1 VIELVMFRFHHGD
14 VPLSILSINGGL
26 WGWGEHL
33 RIGAY
38 APSTEMVCFINNT
51 RGLQQG
57 ERAQVVVSGV
67 IASDML
73 GCGLLSA
80 RKPSGANRINDERN
94 CEEGMGKM
102 TKTEEYNAGG
112 RGRFV
117 PTKGN
122 TNLVHLVGSGNVDID
137 YEGGG

>member
-1 VIELVMFRFHHGD
+1 MGMYPYLYCRSMAGC
-14 VPLSILSINGGL
+14 GG
-26 WGWGEHL
+26 GGEHL

-38 APSTEMVCFINNT
+38 EPSTEMVCFTNNT

-57 ERAQVVVSGV
+57 KRAQVVVSGV

-80 RKPSGANRINDERN
+80 RKPSGANQESMT
-94 CEEGMGKM
+94 EETAKKWMGEM
-102 TKTEEYNAGG
+102 TKTDEYNAGG

-122 TNLVHLVGSGNVDID
+122 KSGAFDWIQHCQ
-137 YEGGG
+137 Y